1 MDQKIHLKTTKE
13 IIQKKPAKIQ
23 ITSLKCAGQAPFN
36 QSSKEH
42 LDIKQ
47 LIMLVH
53 VEYRQHT
60 YVLLFTPILLSYV
73 LARRYALLADIA

>member
-1 MDQKIHLKTTKE
+1 MDQKIILKQ
-13 IIQKKPAKIQ
+13 QKKKSSKKNLQ
-23 ITSLKCAGQAPFN
+23 KYKLNLKCVGQAPLN

-73 LARRYALLADIA
+73 LARRYVLLADIA

>member
-1 MDQKIHLKTTKE
+1 MNQKIISK
-13 IIQKKPAKIQ
+13 QKKIIEKTAKIQ
-23 ITSLKCAGQAPFN
+23 TTSLKCAGQSQFH

-53 VEYRQHT
+53 ACW
-60 YVLLFTPILLSYV
+60 I
-73 LARRYALLADIA
+73 

>member
-1 MDQKIHLKTTKE
+1 MDQKIHLKTAKE

-53 VEYRQHT
+53 VLDTGSMHMFFYLHQFFFHMYYPGGT
-60 YVLLFTPILLSYV
+60 YS
-73 LARRYALLADIA
+73 

>member
-1 MDQKIHLKTTKE
+1 MDQKIHLKTTEEK
-13 IIQKKPAKIQ
+13 IFQKNLQKYKLN
-23 ITSLKCAGQAPFN
+23 LKCVGQAPLN

-60 YVLLFTPILLSYV
+60 YVLLFTPILLSFV
-73 LARRYALLADIA
+73 LARR